1 MPDLPDTPA
10 TMPSPWSPVVSVTG
24 GKWRGTL
31 FRAVPSCGLVDG
43 RRQMTSSRLGR
54 SSLVAWSRTLVTLAM
69 ALRMALDRLTAATI
83 RYSRCSAFALCS
95 IIAGISFSV
104 QATSARTSRR
114 ACFYCF
120 EKLRRLAKRDK
131 LCCCLHKRETA
142 QYVDKRR
149 LLHCRHARRRSAE
162 PLQYR

>member
-1 MPDLPDTPA
+1 M
-10 TMPSPWSPVVSVTG
+10 
-24 GKWRGTL
+24 
-31 FRAVPSCGLVDG
+31 
-43 RRQMTSSRLGR
+43 
-54 SSLVAWSRTLVTLAM
+54 TLAM

-120 EKLRRLAKRDK
+120 EKLRRLAKRDNSVAACTGVK
-131 LCCCLHKRETA
+131 QLNMLTKGACSIAVMLEEGRQSHYNIGKDLNKFDTIPPTGCIGKA
-142 QYVDKRR
+142 
-149 LLHCRHARRRSAE
+149 AFN
-162 PLQYR
+162 